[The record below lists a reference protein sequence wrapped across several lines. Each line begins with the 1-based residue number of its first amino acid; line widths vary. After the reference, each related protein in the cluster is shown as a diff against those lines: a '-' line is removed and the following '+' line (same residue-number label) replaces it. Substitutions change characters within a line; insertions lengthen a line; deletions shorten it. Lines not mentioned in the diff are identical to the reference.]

1 MIAQN
6 SGRTE
11 RRRIALPENAI
22 LTKTLTKNFGHFT
35 AVDELNVK
43 VGKGELFGLLGP
55 NGAGK
60 TTTVRMLCTLIE
72 PTRGTANVV
81 GYDIREQ
88 AAQVRRQ
95 IGVVSEGVSLYK
107 DLTIEENLKLLST
120 LYEIPRSKAE
130 VRIRE
135 LMDMFAFR
143 EKATRLVGALSSG
156 WAKKAMICAALL
168 HEPQVLF
175 LDEVTSGLDPQSAIA
190 LQDFTKKQCDGGVTV
205 IWTTHYMGEPE
216 KICNR
221 IGIMFAGRLVS
232 VGTPDELKHSVSEFS
247 MVEVETP
254 ALSKQQLEKL
264 KATLKAMK
272 HVYQVNYVDPKLQ
285 VSCERTETLA
295 EEVASALLEAGAK
308 IRSMNTKDPTLEEA
322 FIALTGGEEEIDRFL
337 ESGEQ
342 KA

>member
-1 MIAQN
+1 M
-6 SGRTE
+6 
-11 RRRIALPENAI
+11 PEEAI
-22 LTKTLTKNFGHFT
+22 VTKALTKTFGHFT
-35 AVDELNVK
+35 AVDGLNVG
-43 VGKGELFGLLGP
+43 VRKGELFGLLGP

-60 TTTVRMLCTLIE
+60 TTTVRMLCTLIDA
-72 PTRGTANVV
+72 TRGTANVM

-88 AAQVRRQ
+88 AAEVRRN
-95 IGVVSEGVSLYK
+95 IGVVSEGVSLYR
-107 DLTIEENLKLLST
+107 DLTIEENLKLLGT
-120 LYEIPRSKAE
+120 LYEIPRHKAE

-143 EKATRLVGALSSG
+143 EKASRLVGALSSG

-168 HEPQVLF
+168 HSPQVLF

-190 LQDFTKKQCDGGVTV
+190 LQDFTKKQCEQGVTV

-216 KICNR
+216 KICDR
-221 IGIMFAGRLVS
+221 VGIMFAGRLVQ
-232 VGTPDELKHSVSEFS
+232 VGTPNELKHSVSELS

-254 ALSKQQLEKL
+254 DLTKAQLDKVKFKL
-264 KATLKAMK
+264 KVME
-272 HVYQVNYVDPKLQ
+272 HVCNVKYVDSKLQ

-295 EEVASALLEAGAK
+295 EEVAAALLDVGAK
-308 IRSMNTKDPTLEEA
+308 IRTINTKDPTLEEA

-337 ESGEQ
+337 EGAGR

>member
-1 MIAQN
+1 M
-6 SGRTE
+6 
-11 RRRIALPENAI
+11 PEEAI
-22 LTKTLTKNFGHFT
+22 TTKDLTKTFGHFP
-35 AVDELNVK
+35 AVDGLSVG

-88 AAQVRRQ
+88 PAEVRRQ

-120 LYEIPRSKAE
+120 LYEIPRPKAE
-130 VRIRE
+130 VRIQE

-143 EKATRLVGALSSG
+143 EKASRLVGALSTG

-168 HEPQVLF
+168 HSPQVLF

-190 LQDFTKKQCDGGVTV
+190 LQDFTKKQCDQGVTV

-216 KICNR
+216 KICDR
-221 IGIMFAGRLVS
+221 VGIMFAGRLVQ
-232 VGTPDELKHSVSEFS
+232 VGTPDELKHSVNELS

-254 ALSKQQLEKL
+254 DLSKAQLDKVKL
-264 KATLKAMK
+264 KLKTMK
-272 HVYQVNYVDPKLQ
+272 HVCNVTYVDSKLQ
-285 VSCERTETLA
+285 VSCERTATLA
-295 EEVASALLEAGAK
+295 EEVAAALLDVGAR
-308 IRSMNTKDPTLEEA
+308 IRTINTKDPTLEEA

-337 ESGEQ
+337 ESAGQ

>member
-1 MIAQN
+1 MV
-6 SGRTE
+6 
-11 RRRIALPENAI
+11 PEEAI
-22 LTKTLTKNFGHFT
+22 VTKALTKVFGHFP
-35 AVDELNVK
+35 AVDGLSIG

-88 AAQVRRQ
+88 AAEVRRQ

-120 LYEIPRSKAE
+120 LYEIPRPKAE

-143 EKATRLVGALSSG
+143 EKATRLVGALSTG

-168 HEPQVLF
+168 HSPQVLF

-190 LQDFTKKQCDGGVTV
+190 LQDFTKKQCEQGVTV

-216 KICNR
+216 KICDR
-221 IGIMFAGRLVS
+221 VGIMFAGRLVQ
-232 VGTPDELKHSVSEFS
+232 VGTPNELKHSVSELS

-254 ALSKQQLEKL
+254 DLTKAQLDKVKFKL
-264 KATLKAMK
+264 KVMK
-272 HVYQVNYVDPKLQ
+272 HVCNVKYVDSKLQ
-285 VSCERTETLA
+285 VSCERTDTLA
-295 EEVASALLEAGAK
+295 EEVAATLLEVGAR
-308 IRSMNTKDPTLEEA
+308 IRTINTKDPTLEEA

-337 ESGEQ
+337 EGAGK

>member
-1 MIAQN
+1 M
-6 SGRTE
+6 
-11 RRRIALPENAI
+11 PEHAI
-22 LTKTLTKNFGHFT
+22 LTESLTKNFGHFT
-35 AVDELNVK
+35 AVDGLNVG
-43 VGKGELFGLLGP
+43 VAKGELFGLLGP

-72 PTRGTANVV
+72 PTRGTANIV

-88 AAQVRRQ
+88 AAEVRRQ

-120 LYEIPRSKAE
+120 LYEIPRPKAE

-143 EKATRLVGALSSG
+143 EKATRLVGALSTG

-168 HEPQVLF
+168 HNPQVLF

-190 LQDFTKKQCDGGVTV
+190 LQDFTKKQCEQGVTV

-216 KICNR
+216 KICDR
-221 IGIMFAGRLVS
+221 VGIMFAGRLVQ
-232 VGTPDELKHSVSEFS
+232 VGTPDELKHSVTELSV
-247 MVEVETP
+247 VEVETP
-254 ALSKQQLEKL
+254 GLSKDQLDKL
-264 KATLKAMK
+264 RARLKEHK
-272 HVYQVNYVDPKLQ
+272 QVYHVRYIDPKLE
-285 VSCERTETLA
+285 VSCERTDTLA
-295 EEVASALLEAGAK
+295 EEVASALLETGAR
-308 IRSMNTKDPTLEEA
+308 IRAINTKDPTLEET

-337 ESGEQ
+337 ETAGQ
-342 KA
+342 KT

>member
-1 MIAQN
+1 M
-6 SGRTE
+6 
-11 RRRIALPENAI
+11 PEEAI
-22 LTKTLTKNFGHFT
+22 VTKDLTKVFGHFP
-35 AVDELNVK
+35 AVDGLSIG

-81 GYDIREQ
+81 GYDIRKQ
-88 AAQVRRQ
+88 AAEVRRQ

-120 LYEIPRSKAE
+120 LYEIPRPKAE

-143 EKATRLVGALSSG
+143 EKATRLVGALSTG

-168 HEPQVLF
+168 HSPQVLF

-190 LQDFTKKQCDGGVTV
+190 LQDFTKKQCDQGVTV

-216 KICNR
+216 KICDR
-221 IGIMFAGRLVS
+221 VGIMFAGRLVQ
-232 VGTPDELKHSVSEFS
+232 VGTPNELKHSVSELS

-254 ALSKQQLEKL
+254 DLTKAQLDKVKFKL
-264 KATLKAMK
+264 KVMK
-272 HVYQVNYVDPKLQ
+272 HVCNVKYVDSKLQ
-285 VSCERTETLA
+285 VSCERTDTLA
-295 EEVASALLEAGAK
+295 EEVAATLLEVGAR
-308 IRSMNTKDPTLEEA
+308 IRTINTKDPTLEEA

-337 ESGEQ
+337 EGAGK

>member
-1 MIAQN
+1 M
-6 SGRTE
+6 
-11 RRRIALPENAI
+11 PEEAI
-22 LTKTLTKNFGHFT
+22 TTKDLTKTFGHFP
-35 AVDELNVK
+35 AVDSLSVG

-88 AAQVRRQ
+88 AAEVRRQ

-120 LYEIPRSKAE
+120 LYEIPRPKAE

-143 EKATRLVGALSSG
+143 EKASRLVGALSSG

-168 HEPQVLF
+168 HSPQVLF

-190 LQDFTKKQCDGGVTV
+190 LQDFTKKQCDHGVTV

-216 KICNR
+216 KICDR
-221 IGIMFAGRLVS
+221 VGIMFAGRLVQ
-232 VGTPDELKHSVSEFS
+232 VGTPNELKHKVSELS
-247 MVEVETP
+247 VVEIETP
-254 ALSKQQLEKL
+254 NLSKAQLDNVKL
-264 KATLKAMK
+264 KLKTMK
-272 HVYQVNYVDPKLQ
+272 HVYKVTYVDSKLQ
-285 VSCERTETLA
+285 VSCERTDTLA
-295 EEVASALLEAGAK
+295 EEIAAVLLDVGARFRT
-308 IRSMNTKDPTLEEA
+308 INTKDPTLEEA

-337 ESGEQ
+337 ESAGQ

>member
-1 MIAQN
+1 M
-6 SGRTE
+6 
-11 RRRIALPENAI
+11 PEEAI
-22 LTKTLTKNFGHFT
+22 TTKDLTKTFGHFP
-35 AVDELNVK
+35 AVDGLSVG

-81 GYDIREQ
+81 GYDIREHP
-88 AAQVRRQ
+88 AEVRRQ

-120 LYEIPRSKAE
+120 LYEIPRPKAE
-130 VRIRE
+130 VRIQE

-143 EKATRLVGALSSG
+143 EKASRLVGALSTG

-168 HEPQVLF
+168 HSPQVLF

-190 LQDFTKKQCDGGVTV
+190 LQDFTKKQCDQGVTV

-216 KICNR
+216 KICDR
-221 IGIMFAGRLVS
+221 VGIMFAGRLVQ
-232 VGTPDELKHSVSEFS
+232 VGTPDELKHSVNELS

-254 ALSKQQLEKL
+254 DLSKAQLDKVILKL
-264 KATLKAMK
+264 KTME
-272 HVYQVNYVDPKLQ
+272 HVCNVTYVDSKLQ
-285 VSCERTETLA
+285 VSCERTATLA
-295 EEVASALLEAGAK
+295 EEVAAALLDVGAR
-308 IRSMNTKDPTLEEA
+308 IRTINTKDPTLEEA

-337 ESGEQ
+337 EGAGQ

>member
-1 MIAQN
+1 M
-6 SGRTE
+6 
-11 RRRIALPENAI
+11 PEEAI
-22 LTKTLTKNFGHFT
+22 TTKDLTKTFGHFP
-35 AVDELNVK
+35 AVDSLSVG

-88 AAQVRRQ
+88 AAEVRRQ
-95 IGVVSEGVSLYK
+95 IGVVSDGVSLYK

-120 LYEIPRSKAE
+120 LYEIPRPKAE

-143 EKATRLVGALSSG
+143 EKASRLIGALSSG

-168 HEPQVLF
+168 HSPQVLF

-190 LQDFTKKQCDGGVTV
+190 LQEFTKKQCDQGVTV

-216 KICNR
+216 KICDR
-221 IGIMFAGRLVS
+221 VGIMFAGRLVQ
-232 VGTPDELKHSVSEFS
+232 VGTPDELKHSVSELS

-254 ALSKQQLEKL
+254 GLSKAQLDKVKL
-264 KATLKAMK
+264 KLKSMN
-272 HVYQVNYVDPKLQ
+272 HVFNVNYVDSKLQ
-285 VSCERTETLA
+285 VSCERTDTLA
-295 EEVASALLEAGAK
+295 EEVAAALLDVGAR
-308 IRSMNTKDPTLEEA
+308 IRTINTKDPTLEET

-337 ESGEQ
+337 ESAGQ